1 MRRPFADP
9 GAGGGAAGVVVTR
22 VRAVPRTRAR
32 DARGGPPW
40 PRAAGVGTMGPMM
53 ILVVDDDQ
61 AVRESLRRSL
71 TFNGYAVSLAE
82 DGEQALAMISA
93 DRPDL
98 VILDVMMPKLDGLDV
113 CRRLRSEGDDLPVLM
128 LTARDSVS
136 ERVAGLDAGAD
147 DYLPKPFALE
157 ELLARVRSILR
168 RAALEPTTSEE
179 PATLRF
185 EDLSLDPDTREVFRG
200 DRAISLTRT
209 EFALLEL
216 LMNNPRR
223 VLTRTA
229 ILEDVWGYDF
239 PTSGNALEV
248 YIGYLRRKTESD
260 GEPRLI
266 HTVRGVGY
274 VLRETAP

>member
-1 MRRPFADP
+1 
-9 GAGGGAAGVVVTR
+9 
-22 VRAVPRTRAR
+22 
-32 DARGGPPW
+32 
-40 PRAAGVGTMGPMM
+40 MGNMK
-53 ILVVDDDQ
+53 ILVVDDEQ

-71 TFNGYAVSLAE
+71 IFNGYDVSLAE
-82 DGEQALAMISA
+82 DGVEAVESIGR

-98 VILDVMMPKLDGLDV
+98 VILDVMMPRMDGLEV
-113 CRRLRSEGDDLPVLM
+113 CRTLRSTGFDRPILI
-128 LTARDSVS
+128 LTARDGVAD
-136 ERVAGLDAGAD
+136 RVAGLDAGAD

-157 ELLARVRSILR
+157 ELLARVRSLLR
-168 RAALEPTTSEE
+168 RAALEPTTSQD
-179 PATLRF
+179 PVTLQF

-200 DRAISLTRT
+200 ERAISLTRT

-223 VLTRTA
+223 VLSRTS

-248 YIGYLRRKTESD
+248 YIGYLRRKTEAD
-260 GEPRLI
+260 GESRLI